1 MNRSLFKAAAST
13 LIVSLT
19 MASTST
25 QSLAMRQ
32 GMTRADATAS
42 DRQAAQLHQQAVR
55 DIREGR
61 LNQAQTAMEQ
71 AVGLSPRDAGY
82 RLLLADIYLRQG
94 RFESARATFAD
105 VLELDPSNNRAGLSF
120 ALTQIALG
128 RPAAAVGQL
137 EQMAANAPAADVGLA
152 LALAGQPQRA
162 IEMLENAA
170 RSPSATA
177 RVRQNLALSYAL
189 AGDWRRARAI
199 AAQDLSPADLD
210 ARMTQWAAFA
220 RPGAAPTQVASLL
233 GVSPAT
239 DPGQPTALALNRP
252 APSAPEAPS
261 VQVAQNDTVS
271 DWGLP
276 QAAESAPAPAAPIQ
290 LASAE
295 AEPQV
300 SNYYV
305 PAREEPTAPVAASAP
320 EAPVAPVAPAVQQ
333 GPAAPAPATPEAPVP
348 SPVEVQQAMAVRSL
362 TRPAPALVRT
372 ASVSLPPAPIFRR
385 APHRASAVASPVR
398 RGNSRYVVQLGA
410 FISEANAERAWVN
423 AQRRFGLSGHAPL
436 TANINMDGRTLH
448 RVAIAGFAGQA
459 DAQRLCGSIRAQGGV
474 CFVRTEA
481 GDASI
486 RWAARYANPRHRDV

>member
-1 MNRSLFKAAAST
+1 MRVHGGTTMNRSLFKAAAST

-25 QSLAMRQ
+25 QSLAMRN
-32 GMTRADATAS
+32 GMTRADSTAQ
-42 DRQAAQLHQQAVR
+42 DRQAAQLHAQAAR
-55 DIREGR
+55 QLREGA
-61 LNQAQTAMEQ
+61 LTQAQAAMEQ

-120 ALTQIALG
+120 ALTQVALG
-128 RPAAAVGQL
+128 RPAAAVAQL
-137 EQMAANAPAADVGLA
+137 EQMAGNAPAADVGLA

-162 IEMLENAA
+162 IDILEPAA
-170 RSPSATA
+170 RSHDATA

-189 AGDWRRARAI
+189 AGNWSRARAI
-199 AAQDLSPADLD
+199 AAQDLSPADID

-233 GVSPAT
+233 GVSPAA

-252 APSAPEAPS
+252 APAAAEPQA
-261 VQVAQNDTVS
+261 VQVAQADNIS

-276 QAAESAPAPAAPIQ
+276 SAAPAVESVAPAAPAASVQ

-295 AEPQV
+295 AAPQV
-300 SNYYV
+300 SY
-305 PAREEPTAPVAASAP
+305 SAP
-320 EAPVAPVAPAVQQ
+320 
-333 GPAAPAPATPEAPVP
+333 TPEAPAADAPESELAAP
-348 SPVEVQQAMAVRSL
+348 SQAEVQQAMAVRSL
-362 TRPAPALVRT
+362 TRPSPALVRT
-372 ASVSLPPAPIFRR
+372 AAVALPPAPVFRR
-385 APHRASAVASPVR
+385 APQAAPQVR
-398 RGNSRYVVQLGA
+398 RGNSNYVVQLGA

-423 AQRRFGLSGHAPL
+423 AQRRFGLNGHAPL

-474 CFVRTEA
+474 CFVRTNA

-486 RWAARYANPRHRDV
+486 RWAARYANPRQRDV